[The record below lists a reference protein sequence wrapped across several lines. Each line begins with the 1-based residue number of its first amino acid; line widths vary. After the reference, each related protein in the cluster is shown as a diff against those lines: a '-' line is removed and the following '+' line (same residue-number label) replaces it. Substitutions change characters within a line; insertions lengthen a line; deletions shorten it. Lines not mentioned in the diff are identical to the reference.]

1 MKPVFE
7 FLASNELLSKCLH
20 GGTQNNNES
29 FHHVIWSLCPKEVFV
44 SRQRL
49 EIAVNTAV
57 VLFND
62 GECASADIM
71 KELGVDPGQHC
82 MAMMRHRDSARIAAA
97 DRADMY
103 SAKVKRRKV
112 QGKSKETEDDDS
124 YMPGHVE
131 DTNIHKRPLLG
142 EFININ

>member
-124 YMPGHVE
+124 YMPGGH
-131 DTNIHKRPLLG
+131 
-142 EFININ
+142 